1 MIAETWETRGHEALV
16 FHYHQDSFAEQ
27 NLEAI
32 VAAYDKALADVSGFL
47 GLDAKALPRIDVYLA
62 QFVPSANGSSDDGTG
77 TDGRVA
83 GAEEAAEGPA
93 EIWTV
98 VNSESPD
105 VNPELELTRLLL
117 AKVYGPPTPET
128 RFWYDGLAGYLAGKE
143 GGSNY
148 HAEAPERVRKLFTAG
163 QLPATADLLASY
175 GIRQSATG
183 VAAATS
189 FVGLVVKRWG
199 ADRYK
204 RFLAGLSAGTAE
216 ALRRAYGQ
224 PLQSLEQAWYLDM
237 ETAASADTADMRQAI
252 RALVPYMKLYRLKL
266 VGILICIL
274 ITIAFTVFMPQAIR
288 FLVNNILAR
297 APLPFPVASI
307 GPAGYR
313 LQTPDEQRHALM
325 LLLGAMVVF
334 FVLSAIAN
342 ARRSYLV
349 TSMSEGVN
357 YDLRMR
363 LYDHLHE
370 MATAVHRR
378 TPNTELSTRFWTDVA
393 TVSQALSFGIIPMA
407 QSLLA
412 MLIFGVVLISLNWK
426 LSLIAL
432 AGLPIFA
439 WSFSRMRAKT
449 RETARERT
457 RRTADVSLALG
468 EILNA
473 NEKVKL
479 YGLREYMTH
488 RFVGYME
495 VLRALVVRI
504 TLMAST
510 STSTSA
516 LITNGAQVA
525 ILVVGGLLV
534 IQSTDPNNPTRELT
548 AGDLMAFYVM
558 LLQLYTPA
566 GTFTSSMQFVNQ
578 ATTSLDRLNTIFRE
592 PAEDDATGGVALGPL
607 REALRLE
614 GVNYGRTKGK
624 DLVRDLSFEVKAG
637 TKVAVVGPPGAG
649 KASLMEL
656 LPRLF
661 EVAGGT
667 ITWDRTDIRAATLAS
682 LRRQL
687 AVVSQESYVFRAT
700 LYDNLRYGRVDA
712 TDEEVIAAARRA
724 GLHEFI
730 TDLPGG
736 YDTQVSDRD
745 TTLGL
750 VQRQRLAVARAIL
763 QDASVILM
771 DDALSALDTPTQKAL
786 EDELRGPDG
795 DKTMIRVAQRLGS
808 ILDADQILVMDGG
821 KLVEQGTHDELL
833 NNGQLYTQL
842 LKDELGAGAVSG
854 AFQAVRRLARQ
865 APFSSL
871 SPEVLEEVARLM
883 LYAERN
889 PGDIVCRQGTVGDEL
904 FVLGKGEVE
913 VVLEEDEHG
922 EREERILGFLNE
934 GDYFGEISFL
944 RRVPRTATIRA
955 RTNVELHI
963 LRRQDF
969 DGLLDRLGQDVV
981 EHFDRTAQARIEAT
995 HAKLV
1000 GQSS

>member
-1 MIAETWETRGHEALV
+1 MIAETWETRREELLV
-16 FHYHQDSFAEQ
+16 FHYHNDSFAEQ

-32 VAAYDKALADVSGFL
+32 VAAYRTALADVSAFL
-47 GLDAKALPRIDVYLA
+47 GLDATTLPRIDVYLA
-62 QFVPSANGSSDDGTG
+62 QFAPSANGPSANGHAASVDGDANG
-77 TDGRVA
+77 ER
-83 GAEEAAEGPA
+83 A
-93 EIWTV
+93 EIWTT

-105 VNPELELTRLLL
+105 VNPERELTRLLL
-117 AKVYGPPTPET
+117 ARLYGAPTDAT
-128 RFWYDGLAGYLAGKE
+128 RFWHDGLAGYLAGND
-143 GGSNY
+143 GGSTY
-148 HAEAPERVRKLFTAG
+148 YAEAPERVRKLFAAG
-163 QLPATADLLASY
+163 QLPPLADLLASY

-183 VAAATS
+183 EATATS
-189 FVGLVVKRWG
+189 FVGFLVRRFG

-204 RFLAGLSAGTAE
+204 RFLAGLKTGRPSA
-216 ALRRAYGQ
+216 LQRAYGQ
-224 PLQSLEQAWYLDM
+224 PLQSLEQAWYHEM

-252 RALVPYMKLYRLKL
+252 KALVPYMKWYRLQL

-297 APLPFPVASI
+297 GPLPFPVVGI

-313 LQTPDEQRHALM
+313 MQAGDEQRYALL

-334 FVLSAIAN
+334 FILSAVAN
-342 ARRSYLV
+342 ARRSFLV

-363 LYDHLHE
+363 LYNHLHD

-378 TPNTELSTRFWTDVA
+378 TPNTELNTRFWTDVA
-393 TVSQALSFGIIPMA
+393 TVSQALTAGLIPMA
-407 QSLLA
+407 QSFLA
-412 MLIFGVVLISLNWK
+412 MLIFGIVLVSLNWK

-439 WSFSRMRAKT
+439 WSFSRMRART
-449 RETARERT
+449 RQTARERT
-457 RRTADVSLALG
+457 RRTTDVSLALG
-468 EILNA
+468 ELFNA
-473 NEKVKL
+473 NEKIKL
-479 YGLREYMTH
+479 YGLREYLTH
-488 RFVGYME
+488 RFVGSME

-504 TLMAST
+504 TLMASA

-534 IQSTDPNNPTRELT
+534 IESTDPTNPTRELT

-558 LLQLYTPA
+558 MLQLYAPA
-566 GTFTSSMQFVNQ
+566 GLFTSSMQFVNQ
-578 ATTSLDRLNTIFRE
+578 ATTSLDRLNAIFRE
-592 PAEDDATGGVALGPL
+592 PAEDEAPEAATLGPL
-607 REALRLE
+607 RAVLCLE
-614 GVNYGRTKGK
+614 GVNYGRTRGK

-667 ITWDRTDIRAATLAS
+667 ITWDGVDTRQATLPS

-687 AVVSQESYVFRAT
+687 ALVSQETFVFRAT
-700 LYDNLRYGRVDA
+700 LYDNIRYGRVDA
-712 TDEEVIAAARRA
+712 ADEQVIAAARRA

-730 TDLPGG
+730 SDLPGG
-736 YDTQVSDRD
+736 YDTQVNDRD

-763 QDASVILM
+763 QDGSVVLM

-786 EDELRGPDG
+786 EDELRGPAG

-833 NNGQLYTQL
+833 SSGQLYTQL

-871 SPEVLEEVARLM
+871 SAEVLEEVARLM

-889 PGDIVCRQGTVGDEL
+889 PGDIICRQGTVGDEL

-913 VVLEEDEHG
+913 VVLEEDERH
-922 EREERILGFLNE
+922 ERILGFLNE

-955 RTNVELHI
+955 RTNLELHI

-969 DGLLDRLGQDVV
+969 DGLLDRLGQGVV
-981 EHFDRTAQARIEAT
+981 EHFDRTAEARLEAT
-995 HAKLV
+995 RAKLV